1 MSHAAS
7 TEPETTPATRSGNL
21 PERTEDGPS
30 IGQLVA
36 QASRD
41 VSALVRHEIAL
52 AKSELKISAKAG
64 GIGAGLF
71 AVAGFIALLAIVM
84 LTFGIVYLINLT
96 GLDLVWCYL
105 IVFLLYMLLAGLVA
119 FIGYRSVKRVRPP
132 ERAIHQAQETK
143 ETLLNRGH

>member
-7 TEPETTPATRSGNL
+7 TEPETNPATPSGNL

-41 VSALVRHEIAL
+41 VSTLVRHEIAL

-64 GIGAGLF
+64 GVGAGLF
-71 AVAGFIALLAIVM
+71 VVAGFIALLAILM

-105 IVFLLYMLLAGLVA
+105 IVFLLYVLLAGLVA
-119 FIGYRSVKRVRPP
+119 FVGYRSVKRVRPP